1 MRGLYGGGL
10 PPHEKTRT
18 SKEAAECIA
27 GIAGTLRGKV
37 YALIAASGEYG
48 MTDDEIETVSGLIHQ
63 TASARRRELVDK
75 LHLIVDSGRV
85 RKTRSGRNATVWI
98 VVPKGS
104 TEPPK
109 QERLL

>member
-1 MRGLYGGGL
+1 MSGLYGGGL

-18 SKEAAECIA
+18 SKEAAERIA

-37 YALIAASGEYG
+37 YELIAASLEYG

-85 RKTRSGRNATVWI
+85 RKTRSGRNATVW
-98 VVPKGS
+98 VVAPRDSAG
-104 TEPPK
+104 PK